1 MANEI
6 QTTLNV
12 AVVNGNF
19 RQTFAPGTIQI
30 TQAAQGAHSPIV
42 SVGTSEED
50 LTTGDV
56 GTLGVL
62 CLRNLDT
69 TNYVQWG
76 PKSGGAM
83 VAIGRIK
90 AGEVAFLRLE
100 PGITIRWI
108 ANTAA
113 CKVQVM
119 LLEN

>member
-30 TQAAQGAHSPIV
+30 TQAAQGAYSPIV

-50 LTTGDV
+50 LTTGDI
-56 GTLGVL
+56 GTLGIL
-62 CLRNLDT
+62 CLRNLDA

-76 PKSGGAM
+76 PKSAGTM
-83 VAIGRIK
+83 VVAGRVK
-90 AGEVAFLRLE
+90 PGEVAYLRLE
-100 PGITIRWI
+100 PGVTLRWI

-113 CKVQVM
+113 VKMQVM

>member
-6 QTTLNV
+6 QVTANV

-19 RQTFAPGTIQI
+19 RQTFAPGTLQI
-30 TQAAQGAHSPIV
+30 TQTAQGAYSPIV

-50 LTTGDV
+50 LSIGDI
-56 GTLGVL
+56 GTLGWL

-76 PKSGGAM
+76 PKSAGSM
-83 VAIGRIK
+83 VAAGRIK
-90 AGEVAFLRLE
+90 AGEIAILRLE
-100 PGITIRWI
+100 PGITLRWI